1 MSGTTNNGI
10 LTLNSSAPN
19 ATVEQY
25 WTIDGQT
32 MTGGGAVN
40 MNNNNIL
47 NVGSIGMNDNGIG
60 EGIMWEDGS
69 IDYRIAVAAEN
80 IGSETYETLHIQNH
94 AGAGKLRVW
103 GFDEIS
109 FQDGIRIHSDSSN
122 TLTDQWSMEYDST
135 SDDLV
140 FNFLGT

>member
-1 MSGTTNNGI
+1 
-10 LTLNSSAPN
+10 
-19 ATVEQY
+19 
-25 WTIDGQT
+25 
-32 MTGGGAVN
+32 MTGGGALN

-140 FNFLGT
+140 FNFLGS